1 MGAVWHVYNDVN
13 HDTLARHA
21 TVDRVHEKGVSS
33 MSGSLNSA
41 APAWTGAD
49 LAQSQTQGATSGS
62 RQFMSMLDR
71 LDADVRAPLHGRLE
85 MDAKTQAIL
94 TLSMVAGQLQT
105 HWIPAH
111 VRQCVQA
118 GLGRTEVGETLMHVY
133 CYAGVYPS
141 ISGFKVAA
149 QTLDELEAAGA
160 LTPEQCAVRNEPP
173 PTQTYEDRI
182 AHGLQIRRE
191 LFGGKNIT
199 PLLDAADAF
208 DNLFNDMTH
217 DFCFGNIWARPTFGW
232 PLRSQLCLA
241 IASATGQIGAVE
253 RHTRSAVNNGL
264 SQSQIGEIFLLAYVY
279 GGAGNAMAAFDM
291 ARSVFATMAAEA
303 AAESA
308 AAS

>member
-1 MGAVWHVYNDVN
+1 MADST
-13 HDTLARHA
+13 D
-21 TVDRVHEKGVSS
+21 
-33 MSGSLNSA
+33 SA
-41 APAWTGAD
+41 APAWTGAV
-49 LAQSQTQGATSGS
+49 QSQQQGAPDAS
-62 RQFMSMLDR
+62 RRFMSMLDQF
-71 LDADVRAPLHGRLE
+71 DANVRAPLHARLE
-85 MDAKTQAIL
+85 MDARTQAIL

-105 HWIPAH
+105 QWIPAH
-111 VRQCVQA
+111 VRRCVQA

-141 ISGFKVAA
+141 ISGFKAAA

-173 PTQTYEDRI
+173 PTLTYEDRI

-199 PLLDAADAF
+199 PLLEAASAF

-217 DFCFGNIWARPTFGW
+217 DFCFGNIWARPTFDW

-241 IASATGQIGAVE
+241 IASASGQIGAVE
-253 RHTRSAVNNGL
+253 RHTRSAVNNGV
-264 SQSQIGEIFLLAYVY
+264 SQTRIAEIFLLAYVY
-279 GGAGNAMAAFDM
+279 GGAGNAMASFDM
-291 ARSVFATMAAEA
+291 ARSVFVAMAAEA

-308 AAS
+308 GTS

>member
-1 MGAVWHVYNDVN
+1 MTH
-13 HDTLARHA
+13 
-21 TVDRVHEKGVSS
+21 S
-33 MSGSLNSA
+33 NSTA
-41 APAWTGAD
+41 APAWSGAD
-49 LAQSQTQGATSGS
+49 LPASQASTADS
-62 RQFMSMLDR
+62 RAFMGMLDAF
-71 LDADVRAPLHGRLE
+71 DAAVRAPLHQRLE
-85 MDAKTQAIL
+85 MDPRTQAIL

-105 HWIPAH
+105 QWIPAQ
-111 VRQCVQA
+111 VRQCVKA

-160 LTPEQCAVRNEPP
+160 LTPEQIAVRNEPP
-173 PTQTYEDRI
+173 PTQTYEERI

-199 PLLDAADAF
+199 PLLEAADAF

-217 DFCFGNIWARPTFGW
+217 DFCFGNIWARPTFDW

-253 RHTRSAVNNGL
+253 RHTRSAVNNGV
-264 SQSQIGEIFLLAYVY
+264 SRKRIAEIFLLAYVY
-279 GGAGNAMAAFDM
+279 GGAGNAMASFDM
-291 ARSVFATMAAEA
+291 ARSVFAVMEAEA

-308 AAS
+308 GAR